1 MSRVTRRKRRQ
12 SRFDKVLVV
21 SVLLIMMVLVSV
33 EGRDLQDKQNA
44 YALQKE
50 QLQLQIAEQEA
61 RAQELEELK
70 KYVQTDSYVEEV
82 AQEKLGLV
90 HSDEILFKLQK

>member
-1 MSRVTRRKRRQ
+1 MSRNIHRKKKQ
-12 SRFDKVLVV
+12 NRFDAALIFVVL
-21 SVLLIMMVLVSV
+21 SIMLVLVSFS
-33 EGRDLQDKQNA
+33 GRNLKSKQDA
-44 YALQKE
+44 YALKKAE
-50 QLQLQIAEQEA
+50 LQQQITIQEE
-61 RAQELEELK
+61 RAKELEELK

>member
-1 MSRVTRRKRRQ
+1 MSRVRRRKKRQ

-33 EGRDLQDKQNA
+33 EGRDLKNKQNA
-44 YALQKE
+44 YAAQKE
-50 QLQLQIAEQEA
+50 QLELEIAQQEE

>member
-12 SRFDKVLVV
+12 SRFDRVLVV

-33 EGRDLQDKQNA
+33 EGRDLRKKQDA
-44 YALQKE
+44 YAVQKQE
-50 QLQLQIAEQEA
+50 LQLQIQEQEA

-90 HSDEILFKLQK
+90 HSNEILFKLKK